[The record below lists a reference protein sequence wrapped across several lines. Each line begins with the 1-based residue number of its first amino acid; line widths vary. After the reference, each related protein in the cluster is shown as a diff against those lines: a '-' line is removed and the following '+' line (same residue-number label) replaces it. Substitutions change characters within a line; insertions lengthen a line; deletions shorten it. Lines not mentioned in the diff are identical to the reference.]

1 MKTSAGAPKDC
12 LRLHAHDCCSID
24 KVTPSSDV
32 AENYHCLLVIRFGR
46 QLQHPIQTIS
56 EAITTMMGSLPKVPY
71 YSDYLRGR
79 LCAHETIHLLHHCH
93 QKQQRHQLGGQDLLL
108 QPIDDRWRRHCYL
121 RPWERE
127 RQLLPVSLS
136 LRSRIVSH
144 ARCDRGRG

>member
-24 KVTPSSDV
+24 KETPSSDV
-32 AENYHCLLVIRFGR
+32 AENYYCLFVIRFGR

-56 EAITTMMGSLPKVPY
+56 EAITTMMGSLLKVPY
-71 YSDYLRGR
+71 CSDYLRGR

-93 QKQQRHQLGGQDLLL
+93 QKQQHQLGGRDLLL
-108 QPIDDRWRRHCYL
+108 RLIDGHWRQRYYL
-121 RPWERE
+121 RPSERGH
-127 RQLLPVSLS
+127 QPLQAS

-144 ARCDRGRG
+144 VRCDRGRG